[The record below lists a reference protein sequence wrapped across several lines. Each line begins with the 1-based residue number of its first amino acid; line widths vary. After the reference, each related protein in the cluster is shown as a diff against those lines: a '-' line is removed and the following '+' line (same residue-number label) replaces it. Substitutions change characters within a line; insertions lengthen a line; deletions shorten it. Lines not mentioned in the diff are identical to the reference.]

1 MLKRLCV
8 FILSGATLASLGAC
22 VVAPPANRPAYGH
35 DRDADGVPNR
45 YDRDRDNDGVRNRN
59 DDRPDNPYRR

>member
-1 MLKRLCV
+1 MLQRLCV
-8 FILSGATLASLGAC
+8 FALSGAILASLGAC
-22 VVAPPANRPAYGH
+22 VVAPSRPH

-59 DDRPDNPYRR
+59 DDRPENPYRR

>member
-8 FILSGATLASLGAC
+8 LILSGVTLASLGAC
-22 VVAPPANRPAYGH
+22 VVAPNRPGYVH